1 MKDMPD
7 SMIEKR
13 IQITGFTLLEI
24 MVAVSIIAIVFIS
37 VFKMH
42 TQTISMSSD
51 VRFYTTAP
59 LLAQSKLTEYELK
72 SVDDLSDDSGGFG
85 EEYPGYSWQVSVN
98 DVESEVLEDTAKDL
112 KRIDVS
118 VSFNEENAYQLRS
131 YRFFM
136 K

>member
-13 IQITGFTLLEI
+13 IQIAGFTLLEI

-98 DVESEVLEDTAKDL
+98 DVDSEVLEDTAKDL

-131 YRFFM
+131 YWFFM

>member
-1 MKDMPD
+1 
-7 SMIEKR
+7 MIEKR

-59 LLAQSKLTEYELK
+59 LLAQSRLAEYELK

>member
-1 MKDMPD
+1 
-7 SMIEKR
+7 MIEKR

-72 SVDDLSDDSGGFG
+72 SVDDLSDDTGGFG

-131 YRFFM
+131 YRFFR